1 MSSASTKRDNQ
12 EPRKRRVAVLG
23 ATGMVGQTFIRLLE
37 NHPWFELA
45 EVAASERSAGRRY
58 GEAVRW
64 VSGGQMPESVA
75 SRTIVA
81 CDPGVVSSDIVFSA
95 LDSSVA
101 GEAEL
106 AFARAGKLVLSNAK
120 NHRMAPDVPLVIAEV
135 NPDHLRVLE
144 AQRRD
149 RGWRDGGGIVTNG
162 NCSSIVTALALAPI
176 HERFGITDVFVSTMQ
191 AVSGAGYPGVASL
204 DILGNV
210 IPFIAD
216 EEDKV
221 ESELCKF
228 LGSLGDGEIV
238 SAPMTVS
245 AHCNRVP
252 VENGHTVCL
261 SVRLRDRATPS
272 DVAAAVREWRGAS
285 VARGLPSS
293 PERPVEVMDAA
304 DRPQPRRDVQRGG
317 GMTVV
322 VGRIREDSLFDVKL
336 VAMGDNV
343 VRGAAGASVLNA
355 ELMVNC
361 GLLPR

>member
-1 MSSASTKRDNQ
+1 
-12 EPRKRRVAVLG
+12 
-23 ATGMVGQTFIRLLE
+23 
-37 NHPWFELA
+37 
-45 EVAASERSAGRRY
+45 
-58 GEAVRW
+58 
-64 VSGGQMPESVA
+64 
-75 SRTIVA
+75 
-81 CDPGVVSSDIVFSA
+81 
-95 LDSSVA
+95 
-101 GEAEL
+101 
-106 AFARAGKLVLSNAK
+106 
-120 NHRMAPDVPLVIAEV
+120 MAPDVPLVIAEV

-144 AQRRD
+144 TQRRN

-162 NCSSIVTALALAPI
+162 NCSSIVIALALAPI
-176 HERFGITDVFVSTMQ
+176 HERFGITEVFVSTMQ

-221 ESELCKF
+221 ENELCKF
-228 LGSLGDGEIV
+228 LGSLGDGEIL

-261 SVRLRDRATPS
+261 SVRLRDRAGPS

-293 PERPVEVMDAA
+293 PERPVEVIDVA

-322 VGRIREDSLFDVKL
+322 VGRIREDALFDVKL